1 MQLQRK
7 KVLGGEKDGADIA
20 EPKSGATSLPLVTA
34 PEKSPGILESQI
46 EHIFAQIKEQINV
59 DPKLGATSP
68 LVRFPN
74 CHECHSRSKC
84 HLKWVGEPDYIATY
98 FCELHSVCR
107 TIFWNPGI
115 LEQLFGDPE
124 CWCHIAISPAFY
136 PDESFCFVPGSCS
149 LLKTASTKVTWI
161 LPRNKIWNP
170 SC

>member
-1 MQLQRK
+1 MSGLKRSMAQIKQIKQMQLQRK

-74 CHECHSRSKC
+74 CHECHSLANS
-84 HLKWVGEPDYIATY
+84 KWVGEP
-98 FCELHSVCR
+98 
-107 TIFWNPGI
+107 N
-115 LEQLFGDPE
+115 
-124 CWCHIAISPAFY
+124 
-136 PDESFCFVPGSCS
+136 
-149 LLKTASTKVTWI
+149 
-161 LPRNKIWNP
+161 
-170 SC
+170 